1 MMPAVRTVAAIV
13 LAAVVLYAMQRTTP
27 GYSDITAPIVIS
39 GTQGT
44 KVQAGA
50 FAFDVKT
57 IRSARELRT
66 ESFGKTKIF
75 SSSGVWIVVEAEA
88 EAMVESL
95 GLTTA
100 EWQAANGIRYA
111 LTQRLPASTGGF
123 LPAEMLEPGLPRPV
137 LLAFEAPETA
147 LAGGTLIVARTKL
160 LPLDDEIHVVPDGI
174 APDSI
179 EPAITIRRNEEGRA
193 WTLLP

>member
-1 MMPAVRTVAAIV
+1 MMQAVRTVAAV
-13 LAAVVLYAMQRTTP
+13 MLAAVVLYAMQRTTP
-27 GYSDITAPIVIS
+27 GYSDITAPIVVS
-39 GTQGT
+39 GRQGT

-57 IRSARELRT
+57 IRTARELRT
-66 ESFGKTKIF
+66 ESFDSTKVF
-75 SSSGVWIVVEAEA
+75 STSGVWIVVEAEA
-88 EAMVESL
+88 EAAFESL

-111 LTQRLPASTGGF
+111 LTQRLPASIGGF
-123 LPAEMLEPGLPRPV
+123 LPAERLEPGLPQPV

-147 LAGGTLIVARTKL
+147 LDGGTLIVARTKL
-160 LPLDDEIHVVPDGI
+160 LPLDDEIHVVADGI
-174 APDSI
+174 APDRI
-179 EPAITIRRNEEGRA
+179 EPAITIRRNKEGRA

>member
-1 MMPAVRTVAAIV
+1 MMPAVRTVAAVV
-13 LAAVVLYAMQRTTP
+13 LAAIVLYAMQRTTP
-27 GYSDITAPIVIS
+27 GYSDITAPIVVS

-44 KVQAGA
+44 KVQASA

-57 IRSARELRT
+57 VRTARELRT
-66 ESFGKTKIF
+66 DSFGKTKTF
-75 SSSGVWIVVEAEA
+75 STSGVWIVVEAEA
-88 EAMVESL
+88 EAMFESL

-100 EWQAANGIRYA
+100 EWQVANGIRYA
-111 LTQRLPASTGGF
+111 LTQRLPASVGGL

-147 LAGGTLIVARTKL
+147 LAGGTLIVARTKF
-160 LPLDDEIHVVPDGI
+160 LPLDDEIHVAASNI

-179 EPAITIRRNEEGRA
+179 EPAITIRRNEEGPA
-193 WTLLP
+193 WKLLP